1 MDNLKY
7 FLFFIL
13 AMGSRVFGK
22 NKIHGYAESQ
32 KAKYKKRLNASKKL
46 VSEVAFLKAHMYFK
60 QKYNIN
66 LPVDILG
73 MGDVFI
79 LDKIKV
85 GDIKRI
91 WDGKI
96 YSLTE
101 VEPYKYLQTGD
112 RMIYEDFM
120 KKHEGMA
127 ESYAKKYATQR
138 IDRGE
143 PLWPADRMDKVLDSV
158 KKYGY
163 DPSKMCI
170 CVDENNI
177 ILDGQHRACCLLY
190 LYGKDYIIEVCRVKF
205 GQ

>member
-1 MDNLKY
+1 MCSM
-7 FLFFIL
+7 I
-13 AMGSRVFGK
+13 FGK
-22 NKIHGYAESQ
+22 NKLYRYTES
-32 KAKYKKRLNASKKL
+32 KKLKYKKRLNASKTL
-46 VSEVAFLKAHMYFK
+46 VYEVAFLKAHMYFK

-66 LPVDILG
+66 IPIDILG
-73 MGDVFI
+73 MGDVFM

-91 WDGKI
+91 WNGQI
-96 YSLTE
+96 YSLTD
-101 VEPYKYLQTGD
+101 VSPYKYLQTGD
-112 RMIYEDFM
+112 RTIYEDFM

-127 ESYAKKYATQR
+127 DSYAKKYAVQR

-143 PLWPADRMDKVLDSV
+143 PLWPADRMDKVLTSV
-158 KKYGY
+158 KEYGY

-190 LYGKDYIIEVCRVKF
+190 LYGKDHIIEVCRVKWEKY
-205 GQ
+205 